1 MSCAEFYNEL
11 IQKNPREISLRFGKD
26 FEGRSPSNPVFGEF
40 EQYIAEATNLQDLTV
55 NWDNTCAREILK
67 ALLNGIARNKRCVL
81 REITVGD
88 DTRPLS
94 TIDKFDFV
102 GLVFALG
109 ARGETKI
116 RMFRW
121 GHNNYGESWWL
132 TLHNQYGQKM
142 GIDELVFPDARTY
155 EATLANLL
163 EQVAGD
169 GVQDLQLYLC
179 RFQKYLSFDGLKRIF
194 SILSTK
200 VTSLTHFALKLTPQD
215 NPYCR
220 DVEIWQDSKQF
231 PYRMI
236 ILALAEMV
244 NNCPELESI
253 QVSLGRLSQD
263 DEAASKKLADAITES
278 KSLRMKKNVKLDC
291 FIANYVPWGSASY
304 KRWDRDV
311 ESEVEDGDY

>member
-11 IQKNPREISLRFGKD
+11 IQKNPREISLRFGKE

-40 EQYIAEATNLQDLTV
+40 EQYIAEATNLRDLTV

-81 REITVGD
+81 CEITVGD

-94 TIDKFDFV
+94 TIHKFDFV
-102 GLVFALG
+102 GLVSALG
-109 ARGETKI
+109 RRGTTI

-132 TLHNQYGQKM
+132 TLHNQHGQKF
-142 GIDELVFPDARTY
+142 GIDELVFPDARAY
-155 EATLANLL
+155 EATLTNLL

-179 RFQKYLSFDGLKRIF
+179 RFAKHLSFDGLKRIF
-194 SILSTK
+194 TILSTK
-200 VTSLTHFALKLTPQD
+200 VTSLTSFALKLTPQD
-215 NPYCR
+215 NEYCR
-220 DVEIWQDSKQF
+220 EVEIWQGSEQF
-231 PYRMI
+231 PYTMI
-236 ILALAEMV
+236 ILALADMV
-244 NNCPELESI
+244 KNCPELERI
-253 QVSLGRLSQD
+253 QVDLGSLSQD
-263 DEAASKKLADAITES
+263 NKAASKKLADAITGS
-278 KSLRMKKNVKLDC
+278 KSLRMKKNVKLYC
-291 FIANYVPWGSASY
+291 WSAEYVPWGSASY
-304 KRWDRDV
+304 KTWVSDD